1 MTASKRTVVPFERPA
16 AYWRAHARRHDTPD
30 KRPDA
35 ARMLRKALEKTG
47 DPAIA
52 LELARIYVAMEC
64 TTAAER
70 CLMRAVGRGGLTGE
84 ACYLIGCCALNRGE
98 EGLAEQAFD
107 ACQRLSPGSES
118 ADLAQDALEMYPW
131 YWEAPHRGWARSESR
146 CAQARQALIMGRVE
160 EAGRLARKAWKTG
173 KSPQAALLMGAVSE
187 PLAAIPYF
195 AYAARHLQGQV
206 RPRLLVAMACRSAGQ
221 EEEARRHLHLARVLC
236 RNLGRAEDFCAACW
250 EMGWPKEGLDLVLER
265 LAQAPASVDDLRLKY
280 LCLLRAGDT
289 SGARRTLETLLDIDP
304 DDAAGLWY
312 RRHPEDGRLYEGR
325 LTLLSTLG
333 FQVNAL
339 PRRLRPGPQNRLLH
353 WLVMA
358 LREDMDAP
366 AVYRLA
372 VPLWRRMPAAARRAC
387 DRQQGPLPLA
397 VALTVLKQNGQLARA
412 QELFRSSPGKK
423 RLRRALKRMNL
434 WIMQKE

>member
-1 MTASKRTVVPFERPA
+1 MTSPKRTVVPFERPA
-16 AYWRAHARRHDTPD
+16 AYWRA
-30 KRPDA
+30 
-35 ARMLRKALEKTG
+35 
-47 DPAIA
+47 PAIA

-131 YWEAPHRGWARSESR
+131 YWEHPRRGWARSESR
-146 CAQARQALIMGRVE
+146 CAQARQALMMGRVE
-160 EAGRLARKAWKTG
+160 DARRLGRKAWDKG
-173 KSPQAALLMGAVSE
+173 RSPQAALLMGAVSE
-187 PLAAIPYF
+187 PLAAVAYF
-195 AYAARHLQGQV
+195 TYAARHLPGQV
-206 RPRLLVAMACRSAGQ
+206 RPRLLLAMACRGAGR
-221 EEEARRHLHLARVLC
+221 EAEARGHVRLARAMC
-236 RNLGRAEDFCAACW
+236 RNLGQAEDFCAACW
-250 EMGWPKEGLDLVLER
+250 EMGWPQEGLELVLER
-265 LAQAPASVDDLRLKY
+265 LARAPAGVDDLRLKY
-280 LCLLRAGDT
+280 LCLLRMGDT

-312 RRHPEDGRLYEGR
+312 RRHPGDDRLYEGR

-339 PRRLRPGPQNRLLH
+339 PGRLRPGPLNRLLH

-358 LREDMDAP
+358 LREDMDAST
-366 AVYRLA
+366 VYRLA
-372 VPLWRRMPAAARRAC
+372 VPLWRRMPAASRRAC
-387 DRQQGPLPLA
+387 DRQQGPMPLA
-397 VALTVLKQNGQLARA
+397 VALTVLRQNGQIGRA
-412 QELFRSSPGKK
+412 QELFRLAPGKK
-423 RLRRALKRMNL
+423 RLRRAMKRLDM
-434 WIMQKE
+434 WMTQKE